1 MFTAW
6 WKAAV
11 FSPTDYN
18 ASARTHPMP
27 TALPPLASIETRR
40 DDSGDMIYLCGRLD
54 AAGCAQIWPAARV
67 QARRDIR
74 VDASSVAYCDGAG
87 LALLYDLIQRGAQ
100 IENLPAR
107 YATLLAELDPHTP
120 LKTAPAVTQPPFL
133 IGLGQRAL
141 ASWMQLY
148 TAIAFFGELSA
159 AIVFVL
165 RNPRQLRLGETLI
178 HCAKAGADALPI
190 VGLVS
195 FLLGVILAFQSAI
208 PMRQFGAEL
217 FVANLVGLALVRE
230 LAPLIT
236 AVLLAGR
243 TGAAFAAEIGTMK
256 VNEEINA
263 LVTLGLEPVRFLVL
277 PRVLAVTL
285 MAPLLTVLAEVIGI
299 FGAALVLLTFN
310 IPLQTS
316 ASQVLDTV
324 GFSDYVGGLAK
335 ATFFGFGVALIGC
348 LRGLTTG
355 AGASS
360 VGAST
365 TRAVVS
371 AIVMLVVT
379 DGLFA
384 VVFYYLGW

>member
-1 MFTAW
+1 MP
-6 WKAAV
+6 AASV
-11 FSPTDYN
+11 
-18 ASARTHPMP
+18 
-27 TALPPLASIETRR
+27 ALPPIASLDLRR
-40 DDSGDMIYLCGRLD
+40 DASGTVLYLCGRLD
-54 AAGCAQIWPAARV
+54 APGSAQIWPQVRQLV
-67 QARRDIR
+67 QGELR
-74 VDASSVAYCDGAG
+74 VDASAVTYCDGAG
-87 LALLYDLIQRGAQ
+87 LALLYDIIQRGGNV
-100 IENLPAR
+100 EHLPDR
-107 YATLLAELDPHTP
+107 YATLLAQLDPTTP
-120 LKTAPAVTQPPFL
+120 LKTAATPASPPFL
-133 IGLGQRAL
+133 IGLGQRA
-141 ASWMQLY
+141 AAAWQQIY
-148 TAIAFFGELSA
+148 QAIAFIGELSA
-159 AIVFVL
+159 AIVLVL
-165 RNPRQLRLGETLI
+165 RNPRQLRLGETLL

-217 FVANLVGLALVRE
+217 FVADLVGLALVRE

-310 IPLQTS
+310 IPLLTS
-316 ASQVLDTV
+316 AGQVMDTV
-324 GFSDYVGGLAK
+324 GFSDYIGGLFK
-335 ATFFGFGVALIGC
+335 ATFFGFGVAAIGC

-355 AGASS
+355 AGASA
-360 VGAST
+360 VGSST

-384 VVFYYLGW
+384 VAFFYLGW

>member
-1 MFTAW
+1 
-6 WKAAV
+6 
-11 FSPTDYN
+11 
-18 ASARTHPMP
+18 MP
-27 TALPPLASIETRR
+27 PDLPPIASIDTRR
-40 DDSGDMIYLCGRLD
+40 DDNGAVIYLTGRLD
-54 AAGCAQIWPAARV
+54 ADGSAQIWPAAR
-67 QARRDIR
+67 QLAQPDAR
-74 VDASSVAYCDGAG
+74 VDASAVSYCDGAG
-87 LALLYDLIQRGAQ
+87 LALLYDMMQRGATVQ
-100 IENLPAR
+100 NLPAR

-120 LKTAPAVTQPPFL
+120 LKTAPQAAKPRFIV
-133 IGLGQRAL
+133 GLGQRAL

-148 TAIAFFGELSA
+148 TTIAFTGELASA
-159 AIVFVL
+159 FMYVL
-165 RNPRQLRLGETLI
+165 RNPRQLRLGETFI

-263 LVTLGLEPVRFLVL
+263 LVTLGLEPVRFLVV
-277 PRVLAVTL
+277 PRVIAVTL

-310 IPLQTS
+310 IPLLTS
-316 ASQVLDTV
+316 AGQVMDTV
-324 GFSDYVGGLAK
+324 GFSDYIGGLAK
-335 ATFFGFGVALIGC
+335 ATFFGFGVAAIGC

-384 VVFYYLGW
+384 VAFYYLGW